1 MAYGTVEEAPLKKRG
16 AVNLEKAKNALMP
29 KPQLKIDGTQEV
41 RVLEV
46 QLSVPDIGY
55 TEMGYF
61 RLDNPKMPMEEQVV
75 LHGILTLVEEQ
86 REGVVLYDSEGKNKG
101 REEMKGLAEDLDANL
116 STDIGPQT
124 LAGYQ
129 TLISEL
135 QEEIMVSRVKIHNQ
149 NEKYK
154 QLREEYSAT
163 RMEWL
168 RDIEDK
174 RLQLGLAQR
183 HDLKKAEDIG
193 FVSNEKEEVEL
204 EHEVDMETYLMMMK
218 ENRRLARETS
228 TLQEK
233 LDETSSKL
241 KDTMER
247 LIIDGQAEPDAPAP
261 AVVLPLPQDA
271 PAVVA

>member
-1 MAYGTVEEAPLKKRG
+1 MAYGTVEEAPPKKRG

-55 TEMGYF
+55 SEMGYF

-183 HDLKKAEDIG
+183 HD
-193 FVSNEKEEVEL
+193 
-204 EHEVDMETYLMMMK
+204 
-218 ENRRLARETS
+218 
-228 TLQEK
+228 
-233 LDETSSKL
+233 
-241 KDTMER
+241 
-247 LIIDGQAEPDAPAP
+247 
-261 AVVLPLPQDA
+261 
-271 PAVVA
+271 